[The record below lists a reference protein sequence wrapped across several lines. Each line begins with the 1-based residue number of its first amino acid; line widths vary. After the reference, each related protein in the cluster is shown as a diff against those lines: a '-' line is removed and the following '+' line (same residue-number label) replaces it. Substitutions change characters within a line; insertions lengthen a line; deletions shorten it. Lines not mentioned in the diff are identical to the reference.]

1 MAQVDQQVK
10 DYTAYV
16 YPRFVRIGRTM
27 PQLAIHFTNAGH
39 TPVLA
44 DAAGWRAV
52 VDRLLVELG
61 EAGQELVD
69 SPAPQPLIQTIH
81 QRVLIVG
88 RSCCELAGD
97 LKAAVAAH
105 DVTALNVLTG
115 MGWPRSRARQRISPV
130 KCINW
135 VQDSRLGGHWVAV
148 LASRKDS
155 TSTGEENA
163 MTNRLVWIAN
173 TATYPS
179 WLTCGHT
186 THGNGRPAVAG
197 EGATQ
202 VGDAWYC

>member
-1 MAQVDQQVK
+1 MAHVDQQVK

-27 PQLAIHFTNAGH
+27 PQLAIHFTNAEH

-105 DVTALNVLTG
+105 DVTALN
-115 MGWPRSRARQRISPV
+115 
-130 KCINW
+130 
-135 VQDSRLGGHWVAV
+135 
-148 LASRKDS
+148 
-155 TSTGEENA
+155 
-163 MTNRLVWIAN
+163 
-173 TATYPS
+173 
-179 WLTCGHT
+179 
-186 THGNGRPAVAG
+186 
-197 EGATQ
+197 GATDGMAQ
-202 VGDAWYC
+202 IEGQAKNITREMYQLGAGQQAGRALGRGAGQPQGLDLNR